1 METNDEKQKSLS
13 RVEKRQVQEKQL
25 VVEQLRKTPI
35 VQVSCEKTGIG
46 RASYYRWRKED
57 PEFAKKANQA
67 LAEGVALVNDMAE
80 SQLLASIRD
89 QNLTAIIF
97 WLKHRHSSY
106 STKIELK
113 SQHEDEKLSAEQKII
128 IQQALQIIGNPTISI
143 QGTTD
148 IGTSDSP
155 QTTQEDSSL
164 LTVEKRKENI

>member
-1 METNDEKQKSLS
+1 METNDEEQKSLS

-57 PEFAKKANQA
+57 PEFAKKADQA

-106 STKIELK
+106 STKIELR
-113 SQHEDEKLSAEQKII
+113 SQHEDETLTAEQKII
-128 IQQALQIIGNPTISI
+128 IQQALQIIGTPAITI
-143 QGTTD
+143 QGATIEVTEN
-148 IGTSDSP
+148 TSQQANDSTE
-155 QTTQEDSSL
+155 Q
-164 LTVEKRKENI
+164 LTIKDE